1 MLIHLMSFY
10 QLYRFLACQVLDVKT
25 DGKHTAETVFQLF
38 L

>member
-25 DGKHTAETVFQLF
+25 DDQHTAQAVFQLF
-38 L
+38 P